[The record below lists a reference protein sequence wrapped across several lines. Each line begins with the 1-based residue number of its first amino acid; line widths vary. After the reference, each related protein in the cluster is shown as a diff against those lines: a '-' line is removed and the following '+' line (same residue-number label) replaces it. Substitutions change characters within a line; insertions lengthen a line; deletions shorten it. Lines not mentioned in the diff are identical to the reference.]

1 MERQPRGREELEAAA
16 CVWRKPLL
24 QKNQERES
32 SRGRTWK
39 SWSSEKTSSHY
50 PALFNETTISPLCFY
65 CSLKLRLI
73 FMKGGKYNEE
83 EFSEKNK
90 ERKFS
95 KRLCFWKEDTKEKP
109 ITKEG
114 GGECDFF
121 SRENDGGQ
129 CQ

>member
-1 MERQPRGREELEAAA
+1 MQAELSEKQTEIDDYWESDWRLKEERDGALDRCEELEAAA

-32 SRGRTWK
+32 SRSRTWK

-50 PALFNETTISPLCFY
+50 SALFNETTISPLCFY

-83 EFSEKNK
+83 EFSEKIENK
-90 ERKFS
+90 R
-95 KRLCFWKEDTKEKP
+95 
-109 ITKEG
+109 
-114 GGECDFF
+114 
-121 SRENDGGQ
+121 
-129 CQ
+129 